1 VTRPTGKEGADR
13 WLHTPNRG
21 ERGRKGGEGSG
32 DNDPDAPDLGGGGRL
47 SCHVGRESRGAVRW
61 GAVAT

>member
-1 VTRPTGKEGADR
+1 VASHAKQR
-13 WLHTPNRG
+13 
-21 ERGRKGGEGSG
+21 RKGEEGGGRGSG
-32 DNDPDAPDLGGGGRL
+32 NNDPDAPDLGGGGRL